1 MKIRMPPLRVPNH
14 KARWTPL
21 IRRYLKPPVK
31 GRWIE
36 PFCGSGA
43 IGFNLGIGQA
53 LYCDINPHI
62 IRLYR
67 EIQNSRIGPAEVQA
81 HLMEAGEALE
91 AGGRAYF
98 NGVRDRFN
106 RQPAP
111 LDFLLLN
118 QASRN
123 GELRFDREG
132 NLDGPFDPQR
142 ARFSPARIR
151 RITAQ
156 VAFVSLLTR
165 HLNCRFICRDFRET
179 LKRVAPA
186 DFLFCDP
193 PDMGWQGDR
202 FGDWRQRDQEELIG
216 LLETVPC
223 RFLLLLSGKT
233 DLPWP
238 PSPAF
243 YIERQKAGKKRFYW
257 LISNYPP
264 PPLPVQTPPLRQR
277 MLFSSSL
284 GY

>member
-1 MKIRMPPLRVPNH
+1 MKIRKPPLRVPNH
-14 KARWTPL
+14 KGRWTPL
-21 IRRYLKPPVK
+21 IRRYLKPPVQGK
-31 GRWIE
+31 WIE

-43 IGFNLGIGQA
+43 VGFNLGPRQA
-53 LYCDINPHI
+53 RYCDINPHI

-67 EIQNSRIGPAEVQA
+67 DIQNGRIGPVEVQA
-81 HLMEAGEALE
+81 HLMQAAKALE
-91 AGGRAYF
+91 AGGRACF

-106 RQPAP
+106 QEAAP

-118 QASRN
+118 QLCRT
-123 GELRFDREG
+123 GGIRFDREG
-132 NLDGPFDPQR
+132 NLDAPFDPKQ

-165 HLNCRFICRDFRET
+165 HLKCRFICRDFRET
-179 LKRVAPA
+179 IKRVAPE

-202 FGDWRQRDQEELIG
+202 FGDWRPRDQADLMG

-233 DLPWP
+233 EP
-238 PSPAF
+238 PAVPSF
-243 YIERQKAGKKRFYW
+243 SIERQKAGKKRFYW
-257 LISNYPP
+257 VISNYPP
-264 PPLPVQTPPLRQR
+264 PPLPLKTAPLHQQ
-277 MLFSSSL
+277 MLFSSSA